1 MLYHMYNPYKHTYLA
16 TGHMVLSVEK
26 GDERLFKAAKG
37 KFEEDLIVLYLYAG
51 IWFVYL
57 LGRG

>member
-1 MLYHMYNPYKHTYLA
+1 MYNPYKHTYLA

-26 GDERLFKAAKG
+26 GDERLFKAATG
-37 KFEEDLIVLYLYAG
+37 KLEEDLIVLYLYVG
-51 IWFVYL
+51 IWLVYL

>member
-1 MLYHMYNPYKHTYLA
+1 MCNPYKHTYLS
-16 TGHMVLSVEK
+16 TGHMVLSGEK
-26 GDERLFKAAKG
+26 GDEQLFKAATG
-37 KFEEDLIVLYLYAG
+37 KLEEDLIVLYLYAG